1 MIVKGL
7 RSAADYDYELQ
18 MAQLNHAMTG
28 VDTMFLPTRSENA
41 FISSSWV
48 KEIARLGGD
57 VAAFVPPACSRAVTG
72 KALRSPRIGRAAAEL
87 VM

>member
-28 VDTMFLPTRSENA
+28 VDTVFLPTRSENA
-41 FISSSWV
+41 HLLQ
-48 KEIARLGGD
+48 LGQGD
-57 VAAFVPPACSRAVTG
+57 RRWAA
-72 KALRSPRIGRAAAEL
+72 RSPRS
-87 VM
+87 

>member
-1 MIVKGL
+1 VIVKGL

-57 VAAFVPPACSRAVTG
+57 VAAFVPPRVHARLLE
-72 KALRSPRIGRAAAEL
+72 KL
-87 VM
+87 